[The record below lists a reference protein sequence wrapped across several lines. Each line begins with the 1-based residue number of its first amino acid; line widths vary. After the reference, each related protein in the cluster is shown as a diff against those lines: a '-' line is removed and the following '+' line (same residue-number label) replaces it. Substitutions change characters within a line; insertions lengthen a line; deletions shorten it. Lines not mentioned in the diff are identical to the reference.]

1 MMNKY
6 THHLSV
12 AFVVCLEKF
21 PIISHKKS
29 LPEIRFSYRTWGG
42 VFYGVLDREHSIYPC
57 LIYTQKRG
65 QTWTRGIKLDPSPM
79 SVLALSVSKTRT
91 FSCRT

>member
-12 AFVVCLEKF
+12 AFVVCLKKF

-29 LPEIRFSYRTWGG
+29 LPEIRFPNRTGEG
-42 VFYGVLDREHSIYPC
+42 VFYGVLE
-57 LIYTQKRG
+57 RG
-65 QTWTRGIKLDPSPM
+65 QYILLDIT
-79 SVLALSVSKTRT
+79 SVRRKILRQC
-91 FSCRT
+91 FNY